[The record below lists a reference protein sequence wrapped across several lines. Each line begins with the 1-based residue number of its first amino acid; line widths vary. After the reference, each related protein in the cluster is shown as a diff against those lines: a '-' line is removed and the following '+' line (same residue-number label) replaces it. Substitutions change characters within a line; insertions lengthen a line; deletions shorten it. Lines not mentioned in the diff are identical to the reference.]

1 MAYSDFTLESVV
13 PTFQLEKVDIAGLF
27 SEIEP
32 VTPSEYLTTGLA
44 KKAPLATAIGTEKAR
59 SEMIVADVL
68 VELLEHL
75 DRGISL
81 FSGIDFSVDVE
92 NGLTGVCDFLVSLSP
107 NQFYLEA
114 PVIILVEAKNTDV
127 KLGLGQCVAEM
138 LAAQRFNAEKG
149 NDIPYIYGASTTGI
163 DWVFLKLEE
172 KRLHIDMATYQI
184 AQCDKLLGNPRQ
196 HGRTKSIRLRLIES
210 LKLPSSLL

>member
-1 MAYSDFTLESVV
+1 MAYSNWTLESVV
-13 PTFQLEKVDIAGLF
+13 PTFQLEKIDTAGLF

-68 VELLEHL
+68 VDLLDHS
-75 DRGISL
+75 DRSISL

-172 KRLHIDMATYQI
+172 KRLHIDMTTYQI
-184 AQCDKLLGNPRQ
+184 AQCDKLLG
-196 HGRTKSIRLRLIES
+196 IL
-210 LKLPSSLL
+210 SSMVAQKA

>member
-1 MAYSDFTLESVV
+1 MVYSDFTLESVV
-13 PTFQLEKVDIAGLF
+13 PTFQLEKIDIAGLF

-138 LAAQRFNAEKG
+138 LAAQRFNAERG

-184 AQCDKLLGNPRQ
+184 AQCDRVLG
-196 HGRTKSIRLRLIES
+196 IL
-210 LKLPSSLL
+210 SSMVAQKA

>member
-1 MAYSDFTLESVV
+1 MAYSNWTLESVV
-13 PTFQLEKVDIAGLF
+13 PTFQLEKADIAGLF

-32 VTPSEYLTTGLA
+32 VAPSAYLRTGLA

-68 VELLEHL
+68 VDLLDHL
-75 DRGISL
+75 DRRISL
-81 FSGIDFSVDVE
+81 FSGIDFNVDVE

-163 DWVFLKLEE
+163 DWVFLKLEG
-172 KRLHIDMATYQI
+172 KHLHIDMATYQI
-184 AQCDKLLGNPRQ
+184 AQCDKVLGILASMVAQ
-196 HGRTKSIRLRLIES
+196 KA
-210 LKLPSSLL
+210 